1 VQAGVEQAVRDVEG
15 AFVAQWSEMGRWPGA
30 RLVEE
35 RGLLRF
41 ETPLRRLPYN
51 GVIRTVLDGDG
62 DADAVIAG
70 VLEAH
75 ARRGADLFWLV
86 APSGAPG
93 DLAARLAAAGVPEV
107 EAVTGMYLDLDGWSP
122 RGRDAADVRVDEV
135 ADEAGLAAYEDLM
148 MRYWELPEDD
158 REQIVRLSR
167 HLTGE
172 RASGRRWI
180 GRIDGRPVA
189 KGYLSLAGPPG
200 VGAIYGMSVLPE
212 ARGRG
217 IAGALTD
224 ILIGHAA
231 ALGCRRVVLHSSAM
245 AQGVYRRAGFA
256 PCCDLAIHATAAI
269 WSGDH

>member
-1 VQAGVEQAVRDVEG
+1 MGETGAFLGLDGEQAAVLRRIDLTPWWSRIVARHFLRREARALGLAGPLGIAPRLLHAGSDTLVRSWIDGAALHVARPLNDRMYFRSALAALQQLHRAGVCH
-15 AFVAQWSEMGRWPGA
+15 
-30 RLVEE
+30 
-35 RGLLRF
+35 
-41 ETPLRRLPYN
+41 N
-51 GVIRTVLDGDG
+51 
-62 DADAVIAG
+62 
-70 VLEAH
+70 
-75 ARRGADLFWLV
+75 
-86 APSGAPG
+86 
-93 DLAARLAAAGVPEV
+93 DLAKPQNWL
-107 EAVTGMYLDLDGWSP
+107 
-122 RGRDAADVRVDEV
+122 RGRDGRAYLTDFQLAWRFRRRGW
-135 ADEAGLAAYEDLM
+135 AFRLAAYEDLM
-148 MRYWELPEDD
+148 MRYWELAEAD
-158 REQIVRLSR
+158 RDQIVRLSR

-172 RASGRRWI
+172 RATGRRWI

-224 ILIGHAA
+224 ILVEHAA

-245 AQGVYRRAGFA
+245 AEGVYRRAGFA